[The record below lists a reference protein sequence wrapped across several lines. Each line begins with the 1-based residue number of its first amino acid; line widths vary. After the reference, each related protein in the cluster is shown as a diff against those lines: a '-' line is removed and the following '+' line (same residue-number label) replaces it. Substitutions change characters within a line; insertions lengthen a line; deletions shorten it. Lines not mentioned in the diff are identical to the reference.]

1 MRLEEARSVAALVG
15 SLELPAGS
23 TCLNIGSSTRRFR
36 EVEQPHIQAGLI
48 RPLEARG
55 IRFVHCDLKP
65 EEGVDLVGSV
75 LDPEFQRQLAGLQP
89 DLLLCC
95 NLLEHLTDPQAF
107 ADACAGLVR
116 AGGYLV
122 VTVPFSYPYHAD
134 PIDTL
139 LRLDP
144 AGIARFFPRWELVR
158 GEVVTSQTFL
168 QETLAEPGG
177 WWRLATHVAKV
188 LLPFYRPA
196 QWRGKA
202 SRLRWLFRPYTVSVA
217 LLSKPFAGSR
227 SSP

>member
-1 MRLEEARSVAALVG
+1 MRREEAQCIA
-15 SLELPAGS
+15 ELADVIGVQPGWV
-23 TCLNIGSSTRRFR
+23 CLNVGSSTRRFR
-36 EVEQPHIQAGLI
+36 EFEQPHIQAELI

-65 EEGVDLVGSV
+65 DEGVDLVGNV
-75 LDPEFQRQLAGLQP
+75 LDPEFQLRLAGLQP

-144 AGIARFFPRWELVR
+144 AGIAGFFPGWTLVR
-158 GEVVTSQTFL
+158 GEVVCSQTFL
-168 QETLAEPGG
+168 QETIGEPGG

-217 LLSKPFAGSR
+217 LLCKP
-227 SSP
+227 SPVPRTAP

>member
-1 MRLEEARSVAALVG
+1 MRPEEAKCVASLVG
-15 SLELPAGS
+15 SLGLPAGA
-23 TCLNIGSSTRRFR
+23 TCLNVGSSTRRFR
-36 EVEQPHIQAGLI
+36 EVEQPHIQAALVG
-48 RPLEARG
+48 PLEAQG

-65 EEGVDLVGSV
+65 ADGVDLVGNV
-75 LDPEFQRQLAGLQP
+75 LDPDFQRRLADRQP

-144 AGIARFFPRWELVR
+144 AGIAGFFPGWTLVR
-158 GEVVTSQTFL
+158 GEVVSSQTFL
-168 QETLAEPGG
+168 QETLAEPNG

-217 LLSKPFAGSR
+217 LLRKS
-227 SSP
+227 